1 MAKIIVPILLLAA
14 VLVTLG
20 LWCCLRSGGDAE
32 DVDGG

>member
-20 LWCCLRSGGDAE
+20 LWCCLHSGHDP
-32 DVDGG
+32 DDPS